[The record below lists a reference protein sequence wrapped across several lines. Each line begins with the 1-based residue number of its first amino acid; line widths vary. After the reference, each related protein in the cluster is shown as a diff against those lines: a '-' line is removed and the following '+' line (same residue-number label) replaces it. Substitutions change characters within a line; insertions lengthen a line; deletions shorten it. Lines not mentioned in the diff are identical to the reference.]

1 MARERGS
8 VVLGSLTSS
17 DANVMSCHESEEN
30 SEPDWETQNT
40 VTRLRMATRE
50 SPGCKVDGRCQ
61 KIARLACTDEAC
73 QPTVRPSKISAPR
86 APSLATVNEFWM
98 ILPYSMP
105 RALVAVRRAMTN
117 RPTNWA
123 VDSVSA

>member
-17 DANVMSCHESEEN
+17 DANVMSCHESAEN

-40 VTRLRMATRE
+40 ITMLRMAIRE
-50 SPGCKVDGRCQ
+50 LPGCNVGGRCQ
-61 KIARLACTDEAC
+61 KTARFACTDETC
-73 QPTVRPSKISAPR
+73 QPAVRPSKISAPR
-86 APSLATVNEFWM
+86 APSLATVNEFW
-98 ILPYSMP
+98 IIFPYSTP
-105 RALVAVRRAMTN
+105 RALVAVSRAITS

-123 VDSVSA
+123 VDSVTA

>member
-1 MARERGS
+1 MASERGS

-17 DANVMSCHESEEN
+17 EANVMSCHESAAN
-30 SEPDWETQNT
+30 SDPDWETQNT

-50 SPGCKVDGRCQ
+50 LPGCNVDGRCQ
-61 KIARLACTDEAC
+61 KTARFACTDDAC

-98 ILPYSMP
+98 IFPYSIP
-105 RALVAVRRAMTN
+105 RALVAVSRAITS